1 MARKSITRYPDF
13 TIVYREDRKGFEGWY
28 GGKAEAFRK
37 TLEKVDMFFVNKY
50 GQPGWL
56 VDNVRTYDLPVV
68 AKAPEVKAPPAFKPR
83 RLKPVA
89 PHPVVVATVKVKSH
103 PSKAPRDLDFEPET
117 FGSEERL
124 DYADLDA
131 LL

>member
-37 TLEKVDMFFVNKY
+37 TVEKVDLFFVNKY
-50 GQPGWL
+50 GQAGTPVGGA
-56 VDNVRTYDLPVV
+56 PVV
-68 AKAPEVKAPPAFKPR
+68 KAPEVKAPPAFKPR
-83 RLKPVA
+83 RLKPVV
-89 PHPVVVATVKVKSH
+89 PVVVATVKVKSH
-103 PSKAPRDLDFEPET
+103 PARAPRDLDFEPET

>member
-37 TLEKVDMFFVNKY
+37 TMEKVDLFFVNKY
-50 GQPGWL
+50 GQHGFPVG
-56 VDNVRTYDLPVV
+56 VRTYDLPVV
-68 AKAPEVKAPPAFKPR
+68 SKAPEVKAPPAFKPR
-83 RLKPVA
+83 RLKPVV
-89 PHPVVVATVKVKSH
+89 PVVVATVKVKSH
-103 PSKAPRDLDFEPET
+103 PARAPRDLDFEPET

>member
-37 TLEKVDMFFVNKY
+37 TMEKVDLFFVNKY
-50 GQPGWL
+50 GQPGFP
-56 VDNVRTYDLPVV
+56 VGVRTYDLPVV
-68 AKAPEVKAPPAFKPR
+68 SKAPKVTKAPK
-83 RLKPVA
+83 
-89 PHPVVVATVKVKSH
+89 PVVVATVKVKSH
-103 PSKAPRDLDFEPET
+103 PARAPRDLDFEPET